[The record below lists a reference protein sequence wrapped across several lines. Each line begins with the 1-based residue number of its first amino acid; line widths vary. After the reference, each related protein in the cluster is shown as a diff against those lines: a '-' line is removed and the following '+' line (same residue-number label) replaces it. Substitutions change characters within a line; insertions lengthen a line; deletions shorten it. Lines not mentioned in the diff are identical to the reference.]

1 MYDNLIVILIGEEVY
16 MFLKK
21 IFVYC
26 LCYIYVC
33 VVSFLINFVN
43 YMYLKFF
50 MVYIYILISI
60 VGFIE

>member
-1 MYDNLIVILIGEEVY
+1 MYDNLIVILISEEVY

-21 IFVYC
+21 NFCV
-26 LCYIYVC
+26 LFMLYIC
-33 VVSFLINFVN
+33 MCSFLINFVN
-43 YMYLKFF
+43 YMYLILF